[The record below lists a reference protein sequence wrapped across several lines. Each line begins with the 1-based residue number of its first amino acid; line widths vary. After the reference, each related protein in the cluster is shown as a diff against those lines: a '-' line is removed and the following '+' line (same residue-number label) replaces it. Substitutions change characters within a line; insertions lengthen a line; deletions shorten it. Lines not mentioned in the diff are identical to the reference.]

1 MVALLSRK
9 QSSSLLLFLTS
20 CLLTTPLTTYNSNNS
35 HFTLADAALTR
46 DQLYAQYGLV
56 KNWVA
61 PMPGTPIAAAGLDN
75 ASPGPDTGVGY
86 ILQNW
91 STNYKTITVGANDVS
106 FIADPFPSSTPAAAN
121 SNNSTANANSQVMQ
135 VIYPKGS
142 YAPKAG
148 PITGG
153 TSFYAKP
160 FGDDTPFE
168 KMMISYDVAF
178 PSGFDWVLGGKLP
191 GIYGGNQHTCT
202 GGNQSTGDNCLSM
215 RLMWRQDGGGEV
227 YAYIPV
233 ENGSDFCK
241 NSNVQCNDQFGK
253 SIGRGLL
260 YFPPGTWTRVDMVM
274 QLNEPAGYNNGI
286 LDVYLNGLKAIS
298 MNTIP
303 YRTTGMVG
311 FQGLMFSTFFG
322 GNTPQYATPVDTAV
336 FFRNV
341 QLSVGEPA
349 RLYEGNGGSAAGGK
363 IVGSRF
369 VGESIVFSL
378 FAVLL
383 GLLFS

>member
-1 MVALLSRK
+1 MVALLSGK
-9 QSSSLLLFLTS
+9 QSPSLLLLLAS
-20 CLLTTPLTTYNSNNS
+20 CLLTSPLTTYNSNNN
-35 HFTLADAALTR
+35 HFALADAPLTH

-61 PMPGTPIAAAGLDN
+61 PMPGTPIAASGLN
-75 ASPGPDTGVGY
+75 NSQPGPDTGAGY
-86 ILQNW
+86 ILHNW
-91 STNYKTITVGANDVS
+91 STNYKTITVGANDIS
-106 FIADPFPSSTPAAAN
+106 FVADPFPSSPPAAASN
-121 SNNSTANANSQVMQ
+121 NNSTNSQVMQ
-135 VIYPKGS
+135 VNYPKGS

-148 PITGG
+148 PVTGG

-191 GIYGGNQHTCT
+191 GIYGGQIHSCS

-233 ENGSDFCK
+233 EDNSNFCK
-241 NSNVQCNDQFGK
+241 NSNVQCNDKFGK

-260 YFPPGTWTRVDMVM
+260 YFPPATWTRVDMVM

-286 LDVYLNGLKAIS
+286 LDVYINGFKAIS
-298 MNTIP
+298 MNTVP

-349 RLYEGNGGSAAGGK
+349 RLYEGNGGSAGGK
-363 IVGSRF
+363 IIGSRF
-369 VGESIVFSL
+369 AGETIVFTL
-378 FAVLL
+378 LVVLL
-383 GLLFS
+383 GMFFS